1 MTKFYFSF
9 FVFCFIC
16 IVSFSQNKNEL
27 QIEKLPAD
35 SVAYHKVMLIPF
47 DPAFYLSDAE
57 NDIADATKK
66 IPPATRDNFR
76 MNIDYQVKRAI
87 GRHRS
92 CIALLSDMDSLPS
105 LKEALISV
113 YSTTGYRYD
122 KPMPVPFKSEAAD
135 STTGKKNK
143 KDKELLDSKIAAQYL
158 ITKGEAQYMNAIVN
172 KPSVLNDLYD
182 KYETDVFVF
191 INQFE
196 IKTNYS
202 QCLDIANKIYQRE
215 VMLHFS
221 VYDKTGKQLAGAYAS
236 SFFPSDSNNAFE
248 IMKNC
253 FPELAKFIAM
263 CTP

>member
-1 MTKFYFSF
+1 M
-9 FVFCFIC
+9 
-16 IVSFSQNKNEL
+16 
-27 QIEKLPAD
+27 QIEQPTKD
-35 SVAYHKVMLIPF
+35 SVTYHKVMLIPF
-47 DPAFYLSDAE
+47 DPLFYLSDAE
-57 NDIADATKK
+57 NDIAVSTKK
-66 IPPATRDNFR
+66 NPPATRDNFR

-87 GRHRS
+87 GRHRP
-92 CIALLSDMDSLPS
+92 CIAMLSDLDSMPS

-122 KPMPVPFKSEAAD
+122 KPMPIPFKREITD
-135 STTGKKNK
+135 STSGKKNK
-143 KDKELLDSKIAAQYL
+143 TDKELLDSKIAAQYL
-158 ITKGEAQYMNAIVN
+158 ITKGEAQYMNAIVS
-172 KPSVLNDLYD
+172 KPSVLDELYNQ
-182 KYETDVFVF
+182 YETDIFVF

-221 VYDKTGKQLAGAYAS
+221 IYDKNGKQLAGAYAS
-236 SFFPSDSNNAFE
+236 SFFPSNSNNAFD